1 MRRVRAALLRFAV
14 FAGYFLHRAGEPLK
28 VTQDYPVQR
37 HFAHGAPG
45 EHGGTGSTAGAEEG
59 AGGESGML
67 DVFLC
72 LYAVRSGEAEEEQP
86 AKVRN
91 ARISYQLASLVFV
104 LISMDNL
111 LRWLEQSYWFWLC
124 SGRMAMVVL
133 FGALALGAQFLY
145 WAEIVRRLNDHLD
158 EG

>member
-1 MRRVRAALLRFAV
+1 VR
-14 FAGYFLHRAGEPLK
+14 YGE
-28 VTQDYPVQR
+28 D
-37 HFAHGAPG
+37 
-45 EHGGTGSTAGAEEG
+45 
-59 AGGESGML
+59 
-67 DVFLC
+67 
-72 LYAVRSGEAEEEQP
+72 EEEQP

-133 FGALALGAQFLY
+133 FGAALRQNP
-145 WAEIVRRLNDHLD
+145 IRRRFHTSIRSFWILNL
-158 EG
+158 